1 MIVLSNT
8 RFDCFEFPM
17 YSLQTRMPASVALS
31 YNFAEMVCPLVSR
44 PSFATLV
51 TCHVETEIV
60 TQPCHHKHIK
70 SDGLKSSPVTQC
82 VCFENLFM
90 FHMC

>member
-1 MIVLSNT
+1 MIGLSNT

-17 YSLQTRMPASVALS
+17 YSLETTMPAFAAPS
-31 YNFAEMVCPLVSR
+31 YSFAGMVCPLVSQ

-51 TCHVETEIV
+51 TCHVETQSV

-70 SDGLKSSPVTQC
+70 SHKIGRHAADGL
-82 VCFENLFM
+82 
-90 FHMC
+90 